1 VRLQIN
7 ITDQLTPH
15 LRNFNVAVTDRAP
28 MMQKLGEDLAR
39 ALREHFRKR
48 DSQPNRK
55 GWPKRH
61 FWNREG
67 RNNTAL
73 THYDAASATVT
84 IASAA
89 IAHKVKGG
97 TVRPKRA
104 RALAIPA
111 IAAAYKAIQPS
122 AMDKNFLEFI
132 PIPKSGGLVGM
143 LVERQHD
150 TLRSTKRGFKQGE
163 KRGGQVWFWIVS
175 QATHRADPKTLP
187 PQADVERQIQASA
200 QQYLDRIAARGA

>member
-1 VRLQIN
+1 MKLQIS
-7 ITDQLTPH
+7 IEDQLTPR
-15 LRNFNVAVTDRAP
+15 LRDFNVAITDGAP
-28 MMQKLGEDLAR
+28 MMQKLGEDLAK
-39 ALREHFRKR
+39 ALRDHFRR
-48 DSQPNRK
+48 RNQQPNAK
-55 GWPKRH
+55 GWPKRN
-61 FWNREG
+61 FWNKEG
-67 RNNTAL
+67 RENTAL
-73 THYDAASATVT
+73 TNYNATSATVT

-175 QATHRADPKTLP
+175 QATHRKDTNTLP
-187 PQADVERQIQASA
+187 PEREVEAQIQASA
-200 QQYLDRIAARGA
+200 QAYLARIAGKR

>member
-1 VRLQIN
+1 MKLQIS
-7 ITDQLTPH
+7 IEDQLTPR
-15 LRNFNVAVTDRAP
+15 LRDFNVAITDRAP
-28 MMQKLGEDLAR
+28 MMQKLGEDLAK

-61 FWNREG
+61 FWNKEG
-67 RNNTAL
+67 RDNTAL
-73 THYDAASATVT
+73 TQYNATSATVT

-122 AMDKNFLEFI
+122 AMDANTLAYIPLNRGNLVAMLTERRKNRRAR
-132 PIPKSGGLVGM
+132 P
-143 LVERQHD
+143 R
-150 TLRSTKRGFKQGE
+150 
-163 KRGGQVWFWIVS
+163 VWFWIVK
-175 QATHRADPKTLP
+175 QATHRADPKALP
-187 PQADVERQIQASA
+187 PPADLERQVQASA

>member
-15 LRNFNVAVTDRAP
+15 LRNFNVAVTDRVP
-28 MMQKLGEDLAR
+28 MMQKLGEDLAK

-48 DSQPNRK
+48 DSRPNSK

-61 FWNREG
+61 FWNKEG
-67 RNNTAL
+67 RENTAL
-73 THYDAASATVT
+73 TQYNATSATVT

-89 IAHKVKGG
+89 IAHKLKGG

-122 AMDKNFLEFI
+122 AMDNPERLAYVPLNRGNLVAMLAERRKNRRAR
-132 PIPKSGGLVGM
+132 P
-143 LVERQHD
+143 R
-150 TLRSTKRGFKQGE
+150 
-163 KRGGQVWFWIVS
+163 VWFWIVK

>member
-1 VRLQIN
+1 MNFQIN
-7 ITDQLTPH
+7 VDDQLTP
-15 LRNFNVAVTDRAP
+15 LLDKFEVQVMDRRA
-28 MMQKLGEDLAR
+28 MMQKLGEDLAK

-61 FWNREG
+61 FWNKEG
-67 RNNTAL
+67 RDNTAL
-73 THYDAASATVT
+73 TQYNATSATVT

-104 RALAIPA
+104 RALAISA
-111 IAAAYKAIQPS
+111 IAQAYKAIQPS
-122 AMDKNFLEFI
+122 AMDNPERLAYVPLNRGNLVAMLMERRKNRRAR
-132 PIPKSGGLVGM
+132 P
-143 LVERQHD
+143 R
-150 TLRSTKRGFKQGE
+150 
-163 KRGGQVWFWIVS
+163 VWFWIVK
-175 QATHRADPKTLP
+175 QATHRADPKALP
-187 PQADVERQIQASA
+187 PPADLERQVQASA

>member
-1 VRLQIN
+1 MNIQIS
-7 ITDQLTPH
+7 IEDQLSPH
-15 LRNFNVAVTDRAP
+15 LRNFQVAITARAP

-39 ALREHFRKR
+39 ALREHFHKR
-48 DSQPNRK
+48 DSQPNSK

-89 IAHKVKGG
+89 IAHKLKGG

-122 AMDKNFLEFI
+122 AMDANTLAYIPLNRGNLVAMLTERRKNRRAR
-132 PIPKSGGLVGM
+132 P
-143 LVERQHD
+143 R
-150 TLRSTKRGFKQGE
+150 
-163 KRGGQVWFWIVS
+163 VWFWIVK